1 MNLCQTECK
10 SRCRMITI
18 LKSFW
23 NNLDGEAWLRFFLAI
38 AGLVLAFAAA
48 VFSSAARE
56 SGNMLATAIFAS
68 SALFLAAVV
77 GLTTVPYLARRVA
90 ATRVREALHYELTRE
105 GMVYLGTALVIGIA
119 ALNTANNLL
128 FIVLA
133 AMLAAIIVS
142 GLASAAVIRRL
153 DLDMAMPQNAFA
165 GKPVAVRVRLTNP
178 RLWMPAFS
186 VKVFTPAGKKK
197 RVPEWEWQKT
207 EFIFPRRRQW
217 LRLPDYTLRRKAPA
231 QRTAQLLTR
240 PVYFPYIGARD
251 TAEAQ
256 VELIFPKRG
265 LYSQDSFSVAT
276 RFPFSFLI
284 KSRKI
289 QLERELLVY
298 PALLESDDVLDVLPM
313 ITGEFVSYARGRGS
327 ELYLI
332 REYTPQDSARNLD
345 WKATAKTGSLKVREY
360 SREDERRLRLV
371 FDNPE
376 PGRVASSVYERSV
389 SLAATLACHFNTENV
404 ELSFAGTEYGGGM
417 NLEDFLRYLA
427 MVQPAKTT
435 ESVLDTLPV
444 SSDFNVII
452 TARTPGTLPSALW
465 FTSYVIYM

>member
-1 MNLCQTECK
+1 
-10 SRCRMITI
+10 MITI

-23 NNLDGEAWLRFFLAI
+23 ANLDGEAWLRFFLAI

-77 GLTTVPYLARRVA
+77 GVTTVPYLARRVA

-105 GMVYLGTALVIGIA
+105 GMIYLGTALVIGIA

-142 GLASAAVIRRL
+142 GLASAAVLRRV

-186 VKVFTPAGKKK
+186 VKVFTPTDKKK

-207 EFIFPRRRQW
+207 EFIFPRKRQW
-217 LRLPDYTLRRKAPA
+217 LRLPDYTLRRKTPP

-289 QLERELLVY
+289 ELERELLVY

-371 FDNPE
+371 FDNSE
-376 PGRVASSVYERSV
+376 PGRVTASAYERAV

-404 ELSFAGTEYGGGM
+404 DLSFAGSGYGGGM

-427 MVQPAKTT
+427 TVQPEKTA

>member
-1 MNLCQTECK
+1 
-10 SRCRMITI
+10 MISL
-18 LKSFW
+18 LKSFFA
-23 NNLDGEAWLRFFLAI
+23 NLDGEAWLRFFLAI
-38 AGLVLAFAAA
+38 SGLTLAFAAA

-68 SALFLAAVV
+68 SALFLAGVV
-77 GLTTVPYLARRVA
+77 GVTTVPYLARRVA
-90 ATRVREALHYELTRE
+90 ATRVRQALHYELTRE
-105 GMVYLGTALVIGIA
+105 GIAYLGVALVIGIA

-142 GLASAAVIRRL
+142 GVASAAVLRRL
-153 DLDMAMPQNAFA
+153 EVDVAMPQNAFA
-165 GKPVAVRVRLTNP
+165 GKPVSVRVSLINR
-178 RLWMPAFS
+178 RLWIPAFS
-186 VKVFTPAGKKK
+186 VKVYTPSDQK
-197 RVPEWEWQKT
+197 RRTPLWEWQKT
-207 EFIFPRRRQW
+207 EFIFPRKRQW
-217 LRLPDYTLRRKAPA
+217 FRFPDYTLRRKSPPPRAA
-231 QRTAQLLTR
+231 KVLTR
-240 PVYFPYIGARD
+240 PVYFTYVAPRD
-251 TAEAQ
+251 SADAQ
-256 VELIFPKRG
+256 VELIFPHRG
-265 LYSQDSFSVAT
+265 LYTQDSFSVAT

-289 QLERELLVY
+289 DLQREVLVY
-298 PALLESDDVLDVLPM
+298 PALLQSHDVLDLLPM

-332 REYTPQDSARNLD
+332 REYTPHDPARYLD

-376 PGRVASSVYERSV
+376 PGRVPSAAYERAV

-404 ELSFAGTEYGGGM
+404 ELSFAGSGYSGGIQ
-417 NLEDFLRYLA
+417 LEDYLRYLA
-427 MVQPAKTT
+427 VVQPETSA

-465 FTSYVIYM
+465 VSSYVIYM

>member
-1 MNLCQTECK
+1 
-10 SRCRMITI
+10 MISI
-18 LKSFW
+18 LKSLW
-23 NNLDGEAWLRFFLAI
+23 ANLDGEAWLRFFLAI
-38 AGLVLAFAAA
+38 AGLALAFAAA

-68 SALFLAAVV
+68 TALFLAAVV
-77 GLTTVPYLARRVA
+77 GVATVPYLARRVA
-90 ATRVREALHYELTRE
+90 ATRVREALHYELTPE
-105 GMVYLGTALVIGIA
+105 GTAYLGIALVIGIA

-133 AMLAAIIVS
+133 AMLAAVIVS
-142 GLASAAVIRRL
+142 GLGSAAVLRRL
-153 DLDMAMPQNAFA
+153 EVEMPMPQNAFA
-165 GKPVAVRVRLTNP
+165 GKAVAVRVRLTNP
-178 RLWMPAFS
+178 RRSMPAFS
-186 VKVFTPAGKKK
+186 VKVFTPADKRKKM
-197 RVPEWEWQKT
+197 PGWEWQKT
-207 EFIFPRRRQW
+207 EFIFPARRQW
-217 LRLPDYTLRRKAPA
+217 LRLPDYTLRRKSPLPRAA
-231 QRTAQLLTR
+231 NVLTR
-240 PVYFPYIGARD
+240 PVYFTYVAPRD
-251 TAEAQ
+251 TVEAQ
-256 VELIFPKRG
+256 VELIFPRRG
-265 LYSQDSFSVAT
+265 LYTQDSFSVAT

-289 QLERELLVY
+289 ELKRDLLVY
-298 PALLESDDVLDVLPM
+298 PALLESDDVLDLLPL
-313 ITGEFVSYARGRGS
+313 ITGEFVSYARGRGT

-332 REYTPQDSARNLD
+332 REYTPHDPARYLD

-376 PGRVASSVYERSV
+376 PGRVTSAAYERAI

-404 ELSFAGTEYGGGM
+404 DLSFAGSDYRGGM
-417 NLEDFLRYLA
+417 HLEDFLRYLA
-427 MVQPAKTT
+427 LIQPARSE

-444 SSDFNVII
+444 SSDFNVIV